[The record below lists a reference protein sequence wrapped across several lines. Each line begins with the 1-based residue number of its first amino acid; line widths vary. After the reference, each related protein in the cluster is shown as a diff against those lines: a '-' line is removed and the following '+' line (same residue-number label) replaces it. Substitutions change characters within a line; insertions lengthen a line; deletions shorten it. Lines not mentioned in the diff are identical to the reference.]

1 MAVSNDD
8 REVEFHDVRDA
19 ASALLDAIQGRG
31 GDFGQVLRTDRP
43 RIGRPPCG
51 LLQAGGHGLS
61 VGGQRV
67 RRHRVGGQDMLA
79 TVLLLTFQLIPD
91 PQLTDGKNIERLE

>member
-31 GDFGQVLRTDRP
+31 GNFGP
-43 RIGRPPCG
+43 RSCEQIARE
-51 LLQAGGHGLS
+51 LAGHLAGYYRREVMVS
-61 VGGQRV
+61 VWEDKEFG
-67 RRHRVGGQDMLA
+67 A
-79 TVLLLTFQLIPD
+79 TVSVAKICL
-91 PQLTDGKNIERLE
+91 RLFYY